1 MPEGHAAGAESE
13 QVLSVMEHVHARA
26 LDLTDKELHVPL
38 RSAPAAHGA
47 AAAPFVHEAR
57 VNLAQQNAVGPTR
70 MRWLKRLVLRASELF
85 THRLVTSTAAL
96 ANGVEQLED
105 SHQAQLAQV
114 RAELAAIRQELTVR
128 LDQGLLP
135 QVVSMELQINEAL
148 DGLAHEVQRVSES
161 LNAALEEE
169 RTAQEKQGTTLGE
182 AATGLARRLGAL
194 EETVGYDRTELHRIR
209 ASLSQLARRSGPGE
223 QDGTEPP
230 FAGLTA
236 IEEQVYVDFE
246 LRFRGSRDE
255 VMARQRDA
263 IPFVV
268 DLVGSSYP
276 LVDVGCG
283 RGEWLE
289 LLQELGVRAYG
300 VDTNAEMVAEV
311 HARGLEGVAGDAIAH
326 LEGLQPS
333 SVQAVSGFHIAE
345 HLSLADL
352 GRLVDA
358 ALLALRP
365 GGLLLLETPNPT
377 NLAVGAA
384 AFYLDP
390 THVRPLHPEFL
401 TFLLES
407 RGFSG
412 VETRFVHP
420 LREDAPQPAPD
431 GTAPGVDRLLAA
443 GHWALFGP
451 QDYIVAARRHEV
463 AV

>member
-1 MPEGHAAGAESE
+1 MPDGPAPGGASDAALA
-13 QVLSVMEHVHARA
+13 VMEQVHARA
-26 LDLTDKELHVPL
+26 LDLTYKETPVPL
-38 RSAPAAHGA
+38 RSAPAASGA

-57 VNLAQQNAVGPTR
+57 VNLSQQNAVGPTR
-70 MRWLKRLVLRASELF
+70 MRWLKRLVLRMSQLF
-85 THRLVTSTAAL
+85 THRLVASTAAL
-96 ANGVEQLED
+96 ATGVEQLEA
-105 SHQAQLAQV
+105 AQQSELASL
-114 RAELAAIRQELTVR
+114 RAEVAALRQELTLR
-128 LDQGLLP
+128 LEQGLLP
-135 QVVSMELQINEAL
+135 QVVSLELQVNEAL
-148 DGLAHEVQRVSES
+148 DGQAHEVKRVSES
-161 LNAALEEE
+161 LQGALEEQRAVHE
-169 RTAQEKQGTTLGE
+169 QRDASLGE
-182 AATGLARRLGAL
+182 VTSGLARRLDAL
-194 EETVGYDRTELHRIR
+194 EDHAGHDRTELHRVR
-209 ASLSQLARRSGPGE
+209 ASLSQLARRAGGAPMDDAAPGA
-223 QDGTEPP
+223 
-230 FAGLTA
+230 AGLSA

-263 IPFVV
+263 LPFVV
-268 DLVGSSYP
+268 DLAGSSYP
-276 LVDVGCG
+276 VVDLGCG

-289 LLQELGVRAYG
+289 LLRGAGVRAYG

-311 HARGLEGVAGDAIAH
+311 QSRGLEGVVGDAITH
-326 LEGLQPS
+326 LEGLSPS
-333 SVQAVSGFHIAE
+333 SVQAVSGFHLAE

-352 GRLVDA
+352 GRLIDA

-390 THVRPLHPEFL
+390 THLRPLHPEFL
-401 TFLLES
+401 AFLLES

-420 LREDAPQPAPD
+420 LREDAPPVAAD
-431 GTAPGVDRLLAA
+431 GLGSAADRLVAA

-463 AV
+463 PV